1 MGKVTWFRME
11 KTTFTVVARFGD
23 HKGRPMRI
31 KLMVFE
37 HQKPLA
43 LDCHSRVGG
52 NPFLWEKWIP
62 AYAGMTIK
70 SAVVI
75 KNQ

>member
-1 MGKVTWFRME
+1 MNLWNEFGI
-11 KTTFTVVARFGD
+11 AR
-23 HKGRPMRI
+23 PI
-31 KLMVFE
+31 
-37 HQKPLA
+37 P

-70 SAVVI
+70 SVVVI